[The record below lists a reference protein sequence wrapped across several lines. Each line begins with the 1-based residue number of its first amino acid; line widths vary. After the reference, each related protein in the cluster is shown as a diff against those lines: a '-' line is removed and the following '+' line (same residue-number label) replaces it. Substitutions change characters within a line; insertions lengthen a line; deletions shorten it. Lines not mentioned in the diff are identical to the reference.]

1 MSKYTLTKYEKVRI
15 LSTRATQLS
24 MGAPPT
30 VNIDGLTDALSIA
43 EKELDNGVLPL
54 KIIRNFP
61 NGDVLEIPVSEMN
74 ILSR

>member
-1 MSKYTLTKYEKVRI
+1 MYTLTKYEKVRI

-30 VNIDGLTDALSIA
+30 VNIGNLTDALAIA
-43 EKELDNGVLPL
+43 EKELEDGVLPL

-61 NGDVLEIPVSEMN
+61 NGETLEIPVSEMK
-74 ILSR
+74 IIYR